1 MTATALPSV
10 APSRATRHR
19 PHAHHPPSRE
29 STSPRETTL
38 PRHELSGPDGAPLV
52 IALGGISA
60 TAHVVA
66 TASDPTPGWWHPV
79 VGDGGGVDTT
89 RFRVLGVEFLDGGRG
104 VDGRPGRAI
113 DTHEQA
119 GAIVALLDRLGVER
133 AHAAI
138 GASYGGMVALAL
150 AERFPERVERL
161 AVISAAHEPH
171 PMTTAIRAIQRQIV
185 GLALD
190 AGRGSDGLAL
200 ARALAMTTYRSEREF
215 AERFPGPPIDGSFPV
230 EAYLAHCGARFA
242 AAYPIERFLALS
254 LSGDLHRV
262 DPAAIRVPTTLVAAQ
277 GDRLVPES
285 QLREL
290 ARRIAGPCRLHRV
303 RTRFGHDAF
312 LTEPRKI
319 GRILASTLD
328 APLP

>member
-1 MTATALPSV
+1 MTAAALPSV
-10 APSRATRHR
+10 AAPRAPRHR
-19 PHAHHPPSRE
+19 RRPPHELARD
-29 STSPRETTL
+29 TAL
-38 PRHELSGPDGAPLV
+38 PRYELSGPAGAPLV
-52 IALGGISA
+52 VALGGISA

-79 VGDGGGVDTT
+79 VGAGAAVDTT

-104 VDGRPGRAI
+104 ADGRPARTIGT
-113 DTHEQA
+113 DDQA
-119 GAIVALLDRLGVER
+119 DAIVALLDRIGVAR
-133 AHAAI
+133 AHAVV
-138 GASYGGMVALAL
+138 GASYGGMVGLAL
-150 AERFPERVERL
+150 AARNPDRIERL
-161 AVISAAHEPH
+161 VVISAAHEPH
-171 PMTTAIRAIQRQIV
+171 PMSTAIRAIQRQIV
-185 GLALD
+185 TLALD

-215 AERFPGPPIDGSFPV
+215 AERFESTPADGRFPV

-242 AAYPIERFLALS
+242 ATYPIERFLALS

-262 DPAAIRVPTTLVAAQ
+262 DPGAIRVPTTLVAAQ

-290 ARRIAGPCRLHRV
+290 ARRIAAPCRLHRV